1 MTGASGRCGSAFD
14 WDGSGV
20 PGAMAV
26 PDAPTFRESAMARMT
41 VLGGTFAATWMIA
54 ATAWAQSAQIQGRL
68 ADEQGGVLPGVQVS
82 AIDEEK
88 GVIARQVTSGAD
100 GFFNLV
106 ALLRGRYTVRAEI
119 SGFKTLERRG
129 LVLDPGQVLD
139 LGEVK
144 LAVGALTE
152 TVDVMAASPVV
163 EIGTSQDRKSTR
175 LNSSHSS
182 IS

>member
-1 MTGASGRCGSAFD
+1 MTGASGRCGSECD
-14 WDGSGV
+14 WDGNGRHSWSSRT
-20 PGAMAV
+20 MAI
-26 PDAPTFRESAMARMT
+26 PHAPTFRESAMARIT
-41 VLGGTFAATWMIA
+41 RLGGMFAATWMIA

-68 ADEQGGVLPGVQVS
+68 ADDQGGVLPGAQVS

-129 LVLDPGQVLD
+129 LVSGRPITDSETPRQP
-139 LGEVK
+139 LG
-144 LAVGALTE
+144 
-152 TVDVMAASPVV
+152 
-163 EIGTSQDRKSTR
+163 
-175 LNSSHSS
+175 NS
-182 IS
+182 